1 MFKGGSVNYESLRV
15 AEVRYIWTHY
25 KYKVFK
31 VDNDNLNIDINDGK
45 SIVDLKVA

>member
-15 AEVRYIWTHY
+15 AEVRCIWTHY